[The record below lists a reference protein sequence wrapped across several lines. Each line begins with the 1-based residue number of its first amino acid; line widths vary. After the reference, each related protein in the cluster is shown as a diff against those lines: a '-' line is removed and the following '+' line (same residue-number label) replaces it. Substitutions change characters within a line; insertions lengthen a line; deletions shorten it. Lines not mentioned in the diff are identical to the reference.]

1 MVAVKIKT
9 DINIGIITIA
19 RIISNSKATEVRMRK
34 LFVVLLVAMTAAC
47 NSKQV
52 FHERVTFDDSEW
64 CKDSVVRFSVDVT
77 DTVQTYDVVFS
88 IVNEDDYPYANLYL
102 FTDIIFPNRQFLR
115 DTVEFMLSTNDGQW
129 LGSGMNGYENNFQF
143 KSNVRFPQCGTYVFA
158 FEQAMRCKNNDC
170 CVEGIKSVSLSLN
183 KK

>member
-1 MVAVKIKT
+1 
-9 DINIGIITIA
+9 
-19 RIISNSKATEVRMRK
+19 MRK
-34 LFVVLLVAMTAAC
+34 LFIVLLVVLTAAC

-52 FHERVTFDDSEW
+52 FHEGVVFDNSEW